1 MIKLNDTILV
11 IRNARDKVQFAQYIL
26 EQEANT
32 YTIRRFTG
40 QFGGKITTQPEII
53 IDKGKVKRSP
63 LQQAELQYNALIKT
77 ATDKGYKKYNT
88 LTKIK
93 WEEINIAQLNEIVP
107 STKTDSSGALK
118 PQLAKSSNDCA
129 ISVFDKQMF
138 VSRKID
144 GIRCMMRYDEENDCI
159 LTSSRGGGE
168 FDVSTTAIRE
178 DEQLLNLFRE
188 NPTLILDGE
197 LYVHGWSLQRISG
210 TCRLKTW
217 EERCNA
223 LEYWVFDYVDTEK
236 SFNNRLDF
244 LTDIKIDFESGEGNK
259 KVKVLEHVLAEGWDR
274 YRKLHDLYVSEGFEG
289 LVARKPN
296 AVYTPGKRGS
306 EWIKLKD
313 RMEEDFKIIGIE
325 EGLRPE
331 DMCFRLVTDEGKE
344 FKAKPV
350 GSRELREEYLEN
362 WEDLVGKKASVSF
375 FIWSADKIP
384 VQTVLKCIRDYE

>member
-26 EQEANT
+26 EQEANI
-32 YTIRRFTG
+32 YTIKRFTG

-53 IDKGKVKRSP
+53 IEKGKVKRSA

-77 ATDKGYKKYNT
+77 ATDKGYKKFT
-88 LTKIK
+88 SLTKTK
-93 WEEINIAQLNEIVP
+93 WEEVTNIELNEIVP
-107 STKTDSSGALK
+107 SLKTDATGALK

-129 ISVFDKQMF
+129 ISVFDKPMF

-144 GIRCMMRYDEENDCI
+144 GIRCLMRYNEEEDCI

-178 DEQLLNLFRE
+178 DEQLLNLFRK

-259 KVKVLEHVLAEGWDR
+259 KVKVLEHELAEGWDK
-274 YRKLHDLYVSEGFEG
+274 YKYLHNKYVSEGYEG

-296 AVYTPGKRGS
+296 AVYGCGKRS
-306 EWIKLKD
+306 SDWIKLKD
-313 RMEEDFKIIGIE
+313 RLESEFEIVGIE

-331 DMCFRLVTDEGKE
+331 DMCFRLVTEDGKE

-350 GSRELREEYLEN
+350 GSRELREEYLQS
-362 WEDLVGKKASVSF
+362 WEELVGKKASVTF
-375 FIWSADKIP
+375 FIWSKDLIP
-384 VQTVLKCIRDYE
+384 QQPVLKCIRDYE

>member
-26 EQEANT
+26 EQEANI
-32 YTIRRFTG
+32 YTIKRFTG

-53 IDKGKVKRSP
+53 IEKGKVKRSA

-77 ATDKGYKKYNT
+77 ATDKGYKKFT
-88 LTKIK
+88 SLTKTK
-93 WEEINIAQLNEIVP
+93 WEEVTNIELNEIVP
-107 STKTDSSGALK
+107 SLKTDATGALK

-129 ISVFDKQMF
+129 ISVFDKPMF

-144 GIRCMMRYDEENDCI
+144 GIRCLMRYNEEEDCI

-178 DEQLLNLFRE
+178 DGQLLDLFRK

-259 KVKVLEHVLAEGWDR
+259 KVKVLEHELAEGWDK
-274 YRKLHDLYVSEGFEG
+274 YKYLHNKYVSEGYEG

-296 AVYTPGKRGS
+296 AVYGCGKRS
-306 EWIKLKD
+306 SDWIKLKD
-313 RMEEDFKIIGIE
+313 RLEDEFEIVGIE

-331 DMCFRLVTDEGKE
+331 DMCFKLITKEGKE

-362 WEDLVGKKASVSF
+362 WEELVGKKASVTF
-375 FIWSADKIP
+375 FIWSKDLIP
-384 VQTVLKCIRDYE
+384 QQPVLKCIRDYE

>member
-11 IRNARDKVQFAQYIL
+11 IRNARDKIQFAQYTL
-26 EQEANT
+26 EQEANI

-40 QFGGKITTQPEII
+40 QFGGKITVQPEIVI
-53 IDKGKVKRSP
+53 EKGKVKRST

-77 ATDKGYKKYNT
+77 ATDKGYKKYSI
-88 LTKIK
+88 LTKTK
-93 WEEINIAQLNEIVP
+93 WEEVTTRELDEIVP
-107 STKTDSSGALK
+107 SLKTDAAGVLK

-129 ISVFDKQMF
+129 ISVFERPMF
-138 VSRKID
+138 ISRKID
-144 GIRCMMRYDEENDCI
+144 GIRCLMRYDEETDSI

-178 DEQLLNLFRE
+178 DEQLLDLFRE

-217 EERCNA
+217 EERCNS

-244 LTDIKIDFESGEGNK
+244 LTDTKIDFEAGEGNK
-259 KVKVLEHVLAEGWDR
+259 KVKVLEHVLAEGWSR
-274 YRKLHDLYVSEGFEG
+274 CKKLHDIYVSEGFEG

-296 AVYTPGKRGS
+296 AVYGAGKRS
-306 EWIKLKD
+306 SDWIKLKE
-313 RMEEDFKIIGIE
+313 RLCENFLILGIE
-325 EGLRPE
+325 EGLRDE
-331 DMCFRLVTDEGKE
+331 DLCFRLTTNQGKE

-350 GSRELREEYLEN
+350 GSRELREEYLDN
-362 WEDLVGKKASVSF
+362 WESLVGKIAEVTF
-375 FIWSADKIP
+375 FTWSKDLIP
-384 VQTVLKCIRDYE
+384 QQPVLKCIRDYE